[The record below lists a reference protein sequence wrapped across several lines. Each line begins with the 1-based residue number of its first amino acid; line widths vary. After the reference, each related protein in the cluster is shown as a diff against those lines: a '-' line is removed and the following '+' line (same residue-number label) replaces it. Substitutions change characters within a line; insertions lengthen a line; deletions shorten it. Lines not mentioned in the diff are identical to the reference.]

1 MECYHGFH
9 CEIGLLLL
17 SCFGHVRAKTNSV
30 FSCGLDLSSS
40 SVWDYPWL
48 PLFLHRAVKG
58 GFAAGMQWLSP
69 WDVLAWLLLMA
80 C

>member
-1 MECYHGFH
+1 M
-9 CEIGLLLL
+9 L
-17 SCFGHVRAKTNSV
+17 RAKTNSV
-30 FSCGLDLSSS
+30 FPCGLELSSS

-69 WDVLAWLLLMA
+69 WDVLAWPICEGMLNPAMPSLLFVSP
-80 C
+80 